1 VSPYFSAFSEVGIK
15 GILADSVLTLYLVYH
30 PLIMIIVIVLITA
43 GYSKHKKKLA
53 SSKKFKTIAIFYAL
67 ALLLMLSAIP
77 WNAWF

>member
-1 VSPYFSAFSEVGIK
+1 
-15 GILADSVLTLYLVYH
+15 
-30 PLIMIIVIVLITA
+30 MIIVIVLITA